1 MRHDLPCRRH
11 AKNALSRKCS
21 NNILDSQT
29 WAFSKVWNNYNNN
42 PIIKLGSIG
51 HKSLKYYA
59 YFLFPW
65 PCTIILV
72 RLMGNCL
79 IPKIILLATWNLKS
93 AIFAWSN
100 LSWITHKNSSFDRTN
115 SNFQI
120 WYMFL
125 HESWCKICFIN
136 FNSYSFASLLLFPN
150 FNIKSVKD
158 SHTLHFA
165 KIKPLF
171 HTSTLRWCF
180 FLNLPIINWKI
191 PPMFNSLFICIENNW
206 INETSLF
213 SICHFNTFNN

>member
-1 MRHDLPCRRH
+1 MLKQHFGLT
-11 AKNALSRKCS
+11 NLSFFQSLKQLQQRP
-21 NNILDSQT
+21 
-29 WAFSKVWNNYNNN
+29 NYKIGINR
-42 PIIKLGSIG
+42 PQIIKI
-51 HKSLKYYA
+51 YA

-72 RLMGNCL
+72 RLMGNCP

-100 LSWITHKNSSFDRTN
+100 FSWITHKNSSFDHTN
-115 SNFQI
+115 SNLQI
-120 WYMFL
+120 RYMFL
-125 HESWCKICFIN
+125 HESWCKICFFN

-165 KIKPLF
+165 KIEPLF

-180 FLNLPIINWKI
+180 FLNLPVINFKI